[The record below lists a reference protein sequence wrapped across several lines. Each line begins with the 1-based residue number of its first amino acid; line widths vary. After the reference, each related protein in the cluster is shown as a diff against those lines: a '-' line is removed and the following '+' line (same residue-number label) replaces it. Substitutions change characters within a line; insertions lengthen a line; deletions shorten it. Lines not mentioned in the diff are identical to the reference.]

1 MYTACRAVVRRE
13 PEGLSA
19 HGLWET
25 GICIHFLPHPGIF
38 HSTGKPR
45 PLLGLLSRLLGRAV

>member
-1 MYTACRAVVRRE
+1 MHTAYRAVVRHE

-25 GICIHFLPHPGIF
+25 GICVHFLPHPGVF

-45 PLLGLLSRLLGRAV
+45 PLLGLLSHLLGGAV